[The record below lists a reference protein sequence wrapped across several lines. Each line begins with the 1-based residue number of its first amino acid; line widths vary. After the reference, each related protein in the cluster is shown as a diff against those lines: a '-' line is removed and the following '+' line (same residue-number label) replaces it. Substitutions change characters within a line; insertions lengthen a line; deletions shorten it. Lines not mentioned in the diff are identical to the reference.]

1 MLSKKKEKAL
11 ERLHRGKSVQFWN
24 ELMGKKFK
32 QDCLNISASAAKAA
46 TGNVLSKHSA
56 TTIGNL
62 HDLLLTPADI
72 SENHINLWLVWVM
85 VFQLLCV
92 TT

>member
-1 MLSKKKEKAL
+1 MF
-11 ERLHRGKSVQFWN
+11 Q
-24 ELMGKKFK
+24 
-32 QDCLNISASAAKAA
+32 QDCLNISASAAKAVA

-72 SENHINLWLVWVM
+72 SENQINLWLLWVM